1 MTTNLIGIH
10 ALCWVGG
17 WSPEEAR
24 RAIASSKEAGYHLI
38 QLAPLDP
45 QNFDADM
52 TARLLQEHDILGD
65 VSLGLSEE
73 TDISS
78 EDPDCVARGWQLLHT
93 AVNLHRDTGREAP
106 LDSVY

>member
-24 RAIASSKEAGYHLI
+24 RAIASSKEAGYDLI
-38 QLAPLDP
+38 QLAALEPET
-45 QNFDADM
+45 FDADM
-52 TARLLQEHDILGD
+52 TAKLLEEHDIEGD

-78 EDPDCVARGWQLLHT
+78 EDPDCVARGRQLLDT
-93 AVNLHRDTGREAP
+93 ATEE
-106 LDSVY
+106 